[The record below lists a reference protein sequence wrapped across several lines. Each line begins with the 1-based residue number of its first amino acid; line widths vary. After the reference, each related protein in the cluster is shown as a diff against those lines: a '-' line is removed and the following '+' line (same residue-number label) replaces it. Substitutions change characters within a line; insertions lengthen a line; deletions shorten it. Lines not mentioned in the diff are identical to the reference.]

1 MARTIGALWLREK
14 KDDNKKKYL
23 AGEIDLG
30 FGTLRIGV
38 FRNEDKEKNEQPDYR
53 IVAFEFEPLKSQQ
66 KEEGQQ

>member
-1 MARTIGALWLREK
+1 MAKTVGALWLKER

-38 FRNEDKEKNEQPDYR
+38 FRNENKEKEEQPDYR
-53 IVAFEFEPLKSQQ
+53 IVLFEFEPLKSQ
-66 KEEGQQ
+66 KEDGQ